1 MLLSNFLYFTARALQ
16 FCYMARA
23 DASYTEVPDADHECL
38 CIVNQGVS
46 ISYRRYRDQLP
57 RLVELELWR
66 TVRSLQ

>member
-23 DASYTEVPDADHECL
+23 DASYTEVPDADKG
-38 CIVNQGVS
+38 IVNQGVS
-46 ISYRRYRDQLP
+46 ISCRRYRDQLP